1 MIDPALKFTAG
12 LSLGEAREARNEQ
25 LHNSW
30 IVAAMLDNRAACLT
44 LAGVRQVPT
53 NLVMDAAF
61 HTAPEEAFVEALL
74 ATNEQLHHSQID
86 DAMSGT
92 TAIAALVRGR
102 TLYVANVGDSRC
114 VLAERAHGGRLV
126 AVPLSFDHTP
136 FRQALPLSPPPGASI
151 ALTPLSGTGAA
162 LVHAPAACLTRAWRA
177 PGGRREAGPLTRNHT
192 RASGRLPT
200 PVSRPTGRH
209 ESGLQIRPCARLRW
223 QKPQQAVWL
232 HSPAR

>member
-1 MIDPALKFTAG
+1 M
-12 LSLGEAREARNEQ
+12 
-25 LHNSW
+25 
-30 IVAAMLDNRAACLT
+30 
-44 LAGVRQVPT
+44 RQVPT
-53 NLVMDAAF
+53 NLVMDTAF

-136 FRQALPLSPPPGASI
+136 FRQALPLSPSPRVSI
-151 ALTPLSGTGAA
+151 ALTPLLGTCPA
-162 LVHAPAACLTRAWRA
+162 LLRAPAICLTSAWRA
-177 PGGRREAGPLTRNHT
+177 LGGRREAGPLTCDHARFRQAAN
-192 RASGRLPT
+192 
-200 PVSRPTGRH
+200 
-209 ESGLQIRPCARLRW
+209 PC
-223 QKPQQAVWL
+223 
-232 HSPAR
+232 

>member
-1 MIDPALKFTAG
+1 
-12 LSLGEAREARNEQ
+12 
-25 LHNSW
+25 
-30 IVAAMLDNRAACLT
+30 MLDYRAACPT

-114 VLAERAHGGRLV
+114 VLAERAHGGRLI

-136 FRQALPLSPPPGASI
+136 FRQALPPSPSPRVSI
-151 ALTPLSGTGAA
+151 ALTPVLGTRPA
-162 LVHAPAACLTRAWRA
+162 LLRAPAICLTSAWR
-177 PGGRREAGPLTRNHT
+177 PPHAGFLTCDRARFRQAANPCQLPLSHS
-192 RASGRLPT
+192 RA
-200 PVSRPTGRH
+200 
-209 ESGLQIRPCARLRW
+209 
-223 QKPQQAVWL
+223 
-232 HSPAR
+232 